1 MVNTWIEHTKLNAK
15 EKGISYKDA
24 LKDNKSR
31 INYHNERIKEEKG
44 LNPLSHFSSY
54 EYKQSSKKLPKK
66 LEKMKEKLD
75 VEYIKHIRK
84 TSRK

>member
-1 MVNTWIEHTKLNAK
+1 MATTWIEHTKKISK

-31 INYHNERIKEEKG
+31 KEYHAQQLKKETG
-44 LNPLSHFSSY
+44 LNATSHFSSY
-54 EYKQSSKKLPKK
+54 EYKQGSKKLPKK
-66 LEKMKEKLD
+66 LEKMKDKLD

-84 TSRK
+84 SSAK